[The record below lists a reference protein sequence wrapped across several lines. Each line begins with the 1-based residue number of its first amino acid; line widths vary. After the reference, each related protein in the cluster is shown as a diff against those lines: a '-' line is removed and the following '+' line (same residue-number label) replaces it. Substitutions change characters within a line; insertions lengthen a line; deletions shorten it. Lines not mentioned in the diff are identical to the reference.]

1 MMKAIRVNK
10 ENKAR
15 LEQDYEM
22 DKGELDISGGM
33 WLLTE
38 FGKDKAHFFLTPAR
52 FKMLYDDKGPL
63 QNGYRAVILK
73 S

>member
-1 MMKAIRVNK
+1 MMKAIRITK
-10 ENKAR
+10 DNKAR
-15 LEQDYEM
+15 LEQDYGM

-33 WLLTE
+33 YLLSE

-52 FKMLYDDKGPL
+52 FKMLYDEKSPL
-63 QNGYRAVILK
+63 KNGFTAVALK